1 MDQSRDEL
9 IAFLT
14 KLEERTGKI
23 CQAKI
28 TVGRRTHRIGY
39 LKDRILMVRD
49 ATPQFRSL
57 NGSWKNLAEIHQAIQ
72 IQKLKELIKCGWVP
86 IDTKDHRVGTRKT
99 DGIWKFLEC
108 PKCGEWEQNKITS
121 EIPKYWAC
129 MGCGN
134 AACGPYYGVW
144 ASLEV
149 DLHKQPYQIVRCE
162 DPSFDEVADDHG
174 APAGALQYMTID
186 AKKIKTLAKSVK
198 IKYPIAYIDIM
209 PVGMVVSGQREP
221 LKTPRAYDWDL
232 PPAVEPKL
240 AASPRFVMP
249 EKKPYDPSKV
259 GVYMLPGPTAV
270 EPTYKTPVKVA
281 DYGEPPA
288 KLPPRPM
295 YRAPT
300 LKSEAKNETNK
311 QEVKNEKTK
320 LEPNGQADLS
330 HMGAHARSLLNVP
343 VNISTSTEQWEKASR
358 ELPPDPP
365 SGLVLKPSLKAGP
378 KPPSPE
384 QPKTYKTLRFAD
396 HEVVDKLQI
405 VDADKITKPAVK
417 PSGPVKPNPNPN
429 PNTVRD
435 GSLVAARVKQW
446 TEFASPEAKK
456 TSAFRPKPEKKGM
469 LGLF

>member
-1 MDQSRDEL
+1 MLMDQSRDEL
-9 IAFLT
+9 IALLT

-28 TVGRRTHRIGY
+28 TIGRRTHRIGY

-86 IDTKDHRVGTRKT
+86 IDTKDRRVGARNT
-99 DGIWKFLEC
+99 DNVWKFLEC
-108 PKCGEWEQNKITS
+108 SKCGEWEHNRISS

-129 MGCGN
+129 LSCGN

-186 AKKIKTLAKSVK
+186 ARKMKTLGKSAKVR
-198 IKYPIAYIDIM
+198 YPIAYIDIM

-259 GVYMLPGPTAV
+259 GVYMLPGPAV
-270 EPTYKTPVKVA
+270 AEPTYKTPVKAA
-281 DYGEPPA
+281 DYSEPPV

-295 YRAPT
+295 YRAPE
-300 LKSEAKNETNK
+300 LKNKVSEQTKQTNPEQTK
-311 QEVKNEKTK
+311 QTN
-320 LEPNGQADLS
+320 PDLS
-330 HMGAHARSLLNVP
+330 HMGSHARSLLNVP
-343 VNISTSTEQWEKASR
+343 VNISDSTERWEKASK

-365 SGLVLKPSLKAGP
+365 SGPVLKPSLKANP

-405 VDADKITKPAVK
+405 VNVDKPEKK
-417 PSGPVKPNPNPN
+417 PSRPAPNL
-429 PNTVRD
+429 NTKTIRD

-456 TSAFRPKPEKKGM
+456 TSAFRPKPEKKGV
-469 LGLF
+469 LGLFQ